1 MKGVLYRIRSR
12 VRGLRCV
19 CSILLM
25 TTAAVLFL
33 LDAGGCTKH
42 RLPGGLSKLKP
53 CRLAGIDEELFC
65 GKVMVFENRETRT
78 SRTIDLNLVVLP
90 ALDQKAKTEPLFD
103 LTGGPGASSAE
114 RAEFYAGAG
123 KDYRRRHDV
132 ICVDQR
138 GTGQSNR
145 LSIPREKTA
154 QYYLSEMFPIDYV
167 RQLRH
172 TLEQRADLTKYT
184 TSIAMDDLD
193 EVRAWLGYD
202 RINLFGA
209 SYGTQTALGYM
220 RQHSEHVRSA

>member
-1 MKGVLYRIRSR
+1 MKGVLYGIRSR
-12 VRGLRCV
+12 VRGLRCI
-19 CSILLM
+19 CSILLT
-25 TTAAVLFL
+25 TTAVVLLL
-33 LDAGGCTKH
+33 LDAGGCTKN

-53 CRLAGIDEELFC
+53 GRLAGIDEELFS
-65 GKVMVFENRETRT
+65 GKVKVFENRQTRT
-78 SRTIDLNLVVLP
+78 GRTIDLNLVVLP

-103 LTGGPGASSAE
+103 LAGGPGASSAE
-114 RAEFYAGAG
+114 RAEFYAGGG

-202 RINLFGA
+202 RI
-209 SYGTQTALGYM
+209 
-220 RQHSEHVRSA
+220 